1 MNKAGHRETVLRP
14 DVEDLIL
21 DFIKARTT
29 GENIPTRATTI
40 HLSQLLW

>member
-21 DFIKARTT
+21 DFIKARTS
-29 GENIPTRATTI
+29 GGNIPTRATTI
-40 HLSQLLW
+40 HLHQLLW